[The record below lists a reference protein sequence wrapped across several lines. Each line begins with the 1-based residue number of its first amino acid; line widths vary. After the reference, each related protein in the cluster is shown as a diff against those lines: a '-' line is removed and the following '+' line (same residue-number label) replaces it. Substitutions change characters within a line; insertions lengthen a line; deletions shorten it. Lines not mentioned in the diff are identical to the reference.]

1 VILVKVALAK
11 LVVIAPAPVE
21 AVINSGKIQEKSDH
35 PDAEQKQ
42 RDTKQKAEYDS

>member
-1 VILVKVALAK
+1 VIPLKVALAE

-21 AVINSGKIQEKSDH
+21 AVVDVGRIQEKSDH
-35 PDAEQKQ
+35 PDTKQQQ